1 MSKKMVTL
9 IGKSLILL
17 TNAVN
22 ETVSY
27 LEQYGLDTNVV
38 AVEKDK
44 DGNYFAC
51 IVYECNE
58 LDKYFRY
65 SVYELDYSDIRESK
79 PSDYRDFADPEDSEE
94 DLTTLKEKIDRENRD
109 MEGRNEIGK
118 IINSLAK
125 ELIAPTG
132 DSIDLTEDL
141 MNKYG
146 GKGLNQKTNISPG
159 RPNMNPR
166 RPGMKWDI

>member
-44 DGNYFAC
+44 DDSYFAC

-58 LDKYFRY
+58 LDRYLRY

-79 PSDYRDFADPEDSEE
+79 PSDYRDFADPEYSEE
-94 DLTTLKEKIDRENRD
+94 DCAVLKEKIDREN
-109 MEGRNEIGK
+109 MEMQGRNEVGK
-118 IINSLAK
+118 IINPLAK

-141 MNKYG
+141 MNKKG
-146 GKGLNQKTNISPG
+146 GKGLYEKSNMNPG
-159 RPNMNPR
+159 KPNMNPR
-166 RPGMKWDI
+166 SPGMKWDV

>member
-22 ETVSY
+22 ETVIY

-38 AVEKDK
+38 AVEQDK

-94 DLTTLKEKIDRENRD
+94 DLTTLKEKIYRENRD

-166 RPGMKWDI
+166 GPGMKWDV

>member
-44 DGNYFAC
+44 DDSYFAC

-58 LDKYFRY
+58 LDRYLRY

-79 PSDYRDFADPEDSEE
+79 PSDYRDFADPEYSEE
-94 DLTTLKEKIDRENRD
+94 DCAVLKEKIDREN
-109 MEGRNEIGK
+109 MEMQGRNEVGK
-118 IINSLAK
+118 IINPLAK

-141 MNKYG
+141 MNKKG
-146 GKGLNQKTNISPG
+146 GKGLYEKSNMNPG
-159 RPNMNPR
+159 KPNMNPR
-166 RPGMKWDI
+166 RPGMKWDV

>member
-9 IGKSLILL
+9 IGKSIILL

-22 ETVSY
+22 ETVRY

-38 AVEKDK
+38 AVEQDDK
-44 DGNYFAC
+44 GKYFAC

-58 LDKYFRY
+58 LDRYLRY

-79 PSDYRDFADPEDSEE
+79 PSNYKDFVDPEYSEE
-94 DLTTLKEKIDRENRD
+94 DAAVLKEKIDRENRD
-109 MEGRNEIGK
+109 MEGRNETGK
-118 IINSLAK
+118 VINSLAK

-132 DSIDLTEDL
+132 DSIDLAEDL
-141 MNKYG
+141 MNKNG
-146 GKGLNQKTNISPG
+146 GTGLYKKPNINPG
-159 RPNMNPR
+159 RPNMSPR

>member
-44 DGNYFAC
+44 DDSYFAC

-58 LDKYFRY
+58 LDRYLRY

-79 PSDYRDFADPEDSEE
+79 PSDYRDFADPEYSEE
-94 DLTTLKEKIDRENRD
+94 DCAVLKEKIDREN
-109 MEGRNEIGK
+109 MEMQGRNEVGK
-118 IINSLAK
+118 IINPLAK

-141 MNKYG
+141 MNKKG
-146 GKGLNQKTNISPG
+146 GKGLYEKSNMSPG

-166 RPGMKWDI
+166 RPGMKWDV

>member
-22 ETVSY
+22 ETVIY

-38 AVEKDK
+38 AVEQDK

-146 GKGLNQKTNISPG
+146 GKGLNQKTNISPD